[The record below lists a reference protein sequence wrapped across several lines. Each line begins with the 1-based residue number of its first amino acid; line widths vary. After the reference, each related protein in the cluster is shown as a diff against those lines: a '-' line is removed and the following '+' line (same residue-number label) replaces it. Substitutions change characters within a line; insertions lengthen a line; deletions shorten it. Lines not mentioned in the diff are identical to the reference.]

1 MHVASVEV
9 DPHPI
14 CTPPEDHMITSNST
28 PNQSLN
34 INEASKACGL
44 SPSVLR
50 IWELRYGWPNPKRK
64 PNGYRAYNQHQV
76 QELKRVAQ
84 LVKSGMPISSL
95 IVDGLPRWPTDASRA
110 PVPRTL
116 VKTRALTR
124 PQDATEAALHRD
136 LIEALETRRGP
147 AVKEL
152 LQRIFWTVRPADEP
166 KTALVPCVVALAEL
180 KRSDRRMPEEAEVGV
195 MIRDRCSQLL
205 RMLKNQEQPLLIVP
219 ARDGDLALAG
229 LVALICSYRG
239 TPARPWT
246 ELGEPTGV
254 YVTVSD
260 NDLGDGGGKQIGRLT
275 TLGAEGVPSLAH
287 LLEGTMEFGWLKKG
301 STVTA

>member
-1 MHVASVEV
+1 
-9 DPHPI
+9 
-14 CTPPEDHMITSNST
+14 MITSSNSST

-110 PVPRTL
+110 PAPRTL
-116 VKTRALTR
+116 AKTRSLPK
-124 PQDATEAALHRD
+124 PQDGTEAGLHRD
-136 LIEALETRRGP
+136 LIDALETRRGA

-166 KTALVPCVVALAEL
+166 KTALVPCLVALAEHR
-180 KRSDRRMPEEAEVGV
+180 RSDRHFTEEVEVTAMV
-195 MIRDRCSQLL
+195 RDRCAQLL
-205 RMLKNQEQPLLIVP
+205 RMLKTQDQPLLIVP

-229 LVALICSYRG
+229 LVALISCYRG

-254 YVTVSD
+254 YVTV
-260 NDLGDGGGKQIGRLT
+260 GDADPGTATTGKQIGRLC
-275 TLGAEGVPSLAH
+275 TLGAEGVPSLAD
-287 LLEGTMEFGWLKKG
+287 LIEGTVEVSWMKK
-301 STVTA
+301 AIPA